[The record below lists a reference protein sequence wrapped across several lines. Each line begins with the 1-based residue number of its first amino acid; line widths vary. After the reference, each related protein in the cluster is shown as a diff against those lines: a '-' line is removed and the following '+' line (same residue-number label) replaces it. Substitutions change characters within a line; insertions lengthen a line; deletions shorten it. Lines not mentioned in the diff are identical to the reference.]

1 MTVKTPKIALVFG
14 ASGSI
19 GRAFCDALSKRSDID
34 RLIGTGRDL
43 EAIPSQCEPIVLDV
57 GDPAQIETSCAG
69 IRASTDR
76 LDLVIYC
83 IGVLHDADRGIAP
96 EKRLENLDADAMS
109 RQFAINATAPAL
121 LARELAAL
129 LPRKEPCIW
138 AHLSARVGSIGD
150 NHLGGWY
157 SYRASKAAQNMV
169 TRTLAIELGRRHRGL
184 ACIALHPGTVASPLS
199 APFRSHEA
207 KGVMT
212 PEASV
217 AHLMTVMDGLDAGSN
232 GRFFAWDGTEIPW

>member
-1 MTVKTPKIALVFG
+1 MSTPPLRTALVFG
-14 ASGSI
+14 ASGTI
-19 GRAFCDALSKRSDID
+19 GRAFCAALSKRSDIGL
-34 RLIGTGRDL
+34 LIGTGRSLDG
-43 EAIPSQCEPIVLDV
+43 IPSNCRAVIMDV
-57 GDPAQIETSCAG
+57 GDPTQIKTGCAE

-96 EKRLENLDADAMS
+96 EKRLENIDAEAMN

-129 LPRKEPCIW
+129 LPRKASCIW

-157 SYRASKAAQNMV
+157 AYRASKAAQNMV

-184 ACIALHPGTVASPLS
+184 ACVALHPGTVASPLS
-199 APFRSHEA
+199 APFRSGEA

-212 PEASV
+212 AETAV
-217 AHLMTVMDGLDAGSN
+217 AHLMTVIDRLDAGSS
-232 GRFFAWDGTEIPW
+232 GRFFAWDGAEIPW

>member
-1 MTVKTPKIALVFG
+1 MTMATTKTALIFG

-19 GRAFCDALSKRSDID
+19 GGAFCDALSKRSDIG
-34 RLIGTGRDL
+34 RLIGTGRSL
-43 EAIPSQCEPIVLDV
+43 ETIPTHCEPVVLDV
-57 GDPAQIETSCAG
+57 VDPTQIASACAG

-83 IGVLHDADRGIAP
+83 IGVLHDAGRGIAP

-157 SYRASKAAQNMV
+157 AYRASKAAQNMV

-184 ACIALHPGTVASPLS
+184 ACVALHPGTVASPLS
-199 APFRSHEA
+199 APFRSSEA

-212 PEASV
+212 PQASV
-217 AHLMTVMDGLDAGSN
+217 EYLMAVIDGLDTGSN
-232 GRFFAWDGTEIPW
+232 GRFFAWDGAEIPW